1 MGDNRWVRNSFVYLI
16 IVVAAIALFIQ
27 YLNGASN
34 PNQEQ
39 RTLVDVVDNAIRADG
54 NVCRLAE
61 SADGGRV
68 DVYPCDTNGQPQ
80 ERATARVIKDP
91 NLSLASFAAQRQE
104 ALSQQAE
111 LQITAGNTNVQI
123 PEFRQPNITRQQT
136 PAWGNLLNI
145 FTILLPMLLV
155 LGLFFVFM
163 RQAQGSNNQAM
174 SFGKSRAKMF
184 TGDKPTVTFSDVAGQ
199 EEAKTDL
206 TEVVEFL
213 KFPDKFAQLGA
224 RIPRGVLM
232 VGPPG
237 TGKTLLSRAVAGE
250 AGVPFFSIS
259 GSEFVEMF
267 VGVGASRVR
276 DLFDQAKRN
285 APCIVFIDEI
295 DAVGR
300 QRGAGL
306 GGSHDEREQTLN
318 QILVEMDG
326 FDTNTN
332 VIVIAATNRPDVLD
346 PALVRPGR
354 FDRQVILDAPDVKGR
369 IDILKVHVKGKP
381 LADDVNLDAVAK
393 ITPGASGA
401 DLANIVNEA
410 AILAARRGKRRI
422 GALELEDAT
431 ERMMLGGPERR
442 SRVMT
447 PYEKRLTAYHEA
459 GHAIVGSAMPKAD
472 PVHKIT
478 IVPRG
483 QAGGYTLFL
492 PEDDQHYRTVQQFE
506 SMMAYAMGG
515 RAAEELILVDF
526 TTGASNDIQQVTRMA
541 RAMVTRFG
549 MSNRL
554 GTIQLGDVQEMV
566 FLGREISEQRNYSD
580 ETARI
585 IDEEVKRLVDTALE
599 RARIVLRDNQDVLHE
614 LSEKLLEVETLGGE
628 EMRAILGKVRMY
640 QIGSNGHTPTP
651 PSDSSVIVA
660 PGTGGVNL

>member
-1 MGDNRWVRNSFVYLI
+1 MGDNRWLRNSFVYLI
-16 IVVAAIALFIQ
+16 ILVAALALIAQ
-27 YLNGASN
+27 YISGTNTTGAQQKTF
-34 PNQEQ
+34 NQVIDGALTGDIY
-39 RTLVDVVDNAIRADG
+39 RLV
-54 NVCRLAE
+54 E
-61 SADGGRV
+61 SADGNTVSYYEGQRTENAKRSGVVTKSPLTSV
-68 DVYPCDTNGQPQ
+68 D
-80 ERATARVIKDP
+80 EA
-91 NLSLASFAAQRQE
+91 LRQE
-104 ALSQQAE
+104 KGLRIQQA
-111 LQITAGNTNVQI
+111 QAGGQQPPAFKE
-123 PEFRQPNITRQQT
+123 PEIVIDKP
-136 PAWGNLLNI
+136 PAWGGLLSA
-145 FTILLPMLLV
+145 FTVVLPMLL
-155 LGLFFVFM
+155 LIGFFVFFM
-163 RQAQGSNNQAM
+163 RQAQGSNNQAL

-184 TGDKPTVTFSDVAGQ
+184 NSDKPTVTFADVAGQ
-199 EEAKTDL
+199 EEGKQDL

-285 APCIVFIDEI
+285 APCIIFIDEI

-354 FDRQVILDAPDVKGR
+354 FDRQVILDSPDIRGR
-369 IDILKVHVKGKP
+369 LDILKVHTKGKP
-381 LADDVNLDAVAK
+381 LGEDVNLEAIAK
-393 ITPGASGA
+393 VTPGASGA
-401 DLANIVNEA
+401 DLSNIINEG
-410 AILAARRGKRRI
+410 AILAARRGKKRI
-422 GALELEDAT
+422 TMTDLEDAT

-447 PYEKRLTAYHEA
+447 PEQKKLTAYHEA
-459 GHAIVGSAMPKAD
+459 GHAIVGTAMPKAM

-483 QAGGYTLFL
+483 RAGGYTLYL
-492 PEDDQHYRTVQQFE
+492 PEDDQMNLTVKQFE
-506 SMMAYAMGG
+506 AQMAAAMGG

-526 TTGASNDIQQVTRMA
+526 TTGASGDIQQITRMA
-541 RAMVTRFG
+541 RGMVTRYG
-549 MSNRL
+549 MSDKL
-554 GTIQLGDVQEMV
+554 GPVQLGETQEMI
-566 FLGREISEQRNYSD
+566 FLGREISEQRNYSE
-580 ETARI
+580 ETARE
-585 IDEEVKRLVDTALE
+585 IDAEVKRLVDTAHI
-599 RARIVLRDNQDVLHE
+599 RARRILEQNIDVLHQMAD
-614 LSEKLLEVETLGGE
+614 KLLEVETLGGE
-628 EMRAILGKVRMY
+628 ELRELLIRVRPFTMD
-640 QIGSNGHTPTP
+640 GNGHVDSATPSQQIP
-651 PSDSSVIVA
+651 VVVG
-660 PGTGGVNL
+660 PGAALGTDL

>member
-1 MGDNRWVRNSFVYLI
+1 
-16 IVVAAIALFIQ
+16 
-27 YLNGASN
+27 
-34 PNQEQ
+34 
-39 RTLVDVVDNAIRADG
+39 
-54 NVCRLAE
+54 
-61 SADGGRV
+61 
-68 DVYPCDTNGQPQ
+68 
-80 ERATARVIKDP
+80 
-91 NLSLASFAAQRQE
+91 
-104 ALSQQAE
+104 
-111 LQITAGNTNVQI
+111 
-123 PEFRQPNITRQQT
+123 
-136 PAWGNLLNI
+136 
-145 FTILLPMLLV
+145 
-155 LGLFFVFM
+155 
-163 RQAQGSNNQAM
+163 
-174 SFGKSRAKMF
+174 
-184 TGDKPTVTFSDVAGQ
+184 
-199 EEAKTDL
+199 
-206 TEVVEFL
+206 
-213 KFPDKFAQLGA
+213 
-224 RIPRGVLM
+224 
-232 VGPPG
+232 
-237 TGKTLLSRAVAGE
+237 
-250 AGVPFFSIS
+250 
-259 GSEFVEMF
+259 
-267 VGVGASRVR
+267 
-276 DLFDQAKRN
+276 
-285 APCIVFIDEI
+285 
-295 DAVGR
+295 
-300 QRGAGL
+300 
-306 GGSHDEREQTLN
+306 
-318 QILVEMDG
+318 
-326 FDTNTN
+326 

-651 PSDSSVIVA
+651 PSDGSVIVA

>member
-1 MGDNRWVRNSFVYLI
+1 MGDNRWLRNSFVYLI
-16 IVVAAIALFIQ
+16 ILVAAVALLVQ
-27 YLNGASN
+27 YGINGRSSGADAKTFDQIVTDSLAG
-34 PNQEQ
+34 Q
-39 RTLVDVVDNAIRADG
+39 VDRIVEYNGSDRI
-54 NVCRLAE
+54 
-61 SADGGRV
+61 
-68 DVYPCDTNGQPQ
+68 DVYYKATPKTATTTNKNSPDSMYQILEQ
-80 ERATARVIKDP
+80 ARQ
-91 NLSLASFAAQRQE
+91 NRLQE
-104 ALSQQAE
+104 AYFTGRPAQPSAYTLPKVEVAPPPVWNGI
-111 LQITAGNTNVQI
+111 LGAITVV
-123 PEFRQPNITRQQT
+123 
-136 PAWGNLLNI
+136 
-145 FTILLPMLLV
+145 LPMLL
-155 LGLFFVFM
+155 LIGFFVFFM
-163 RQAQGSNNQAM
+163 RQAQGSNNQAL
-174 SFGKSRAKMF
+174 SFGKSRARMF
-184 TGDKPTVTFSDVAGQ
+184 TGDKPTVTFADVAGQ
-199 EEAKTDL
+199 EEPKQDL

-285 APCIVFIDEI
+285 APCIIFIDEI

-354 FDRQVILDAPDVKGR
+354 FDRQVILDAPDVRGR
-369 IDILKVHVKGKP
+369 LDILKVHTKGKP
-381 LADDVNLDAVAK
+381 LSEDANLEAIAK
-393 ITPGASGA
+393 LTPGSSGA

-410 AILAARRGKRRI
+410 AILAARRGKKRI
-422 GALELEDAT
+422 SGLELQDAT

-447 PYEKRLTAYHEA
+447 PKMKELVAYHEA
-459 GHAIVGSAMPKAD
+459 GHAITGHAMPKSD
-472 PVHKIT
+472 PIHKVT

-483 QAGGYTLFL
+483 RAGGYTVAL
-492 PEDDQHYRTVQQFE
+492 PEEDSLGQTIGQFE
-506 SMMAYAMGG
+506 ANMVYALGG
-515 RAAEELILVDF
+515 RAAEELVLEDF
-526 TTGASNDIQQVTRMA
+526 TTGASNDIQQITRIA

-549 MSNRL
+549 MSEKL
-554 GTIQLGDVQEMV
+554 GPILLGEVQEMI
-566 FLGREISEQRNYSD
+566 FLGREISEQRNYSE
-580 ETARI
+580 ETARA
-585 IDEEVKRLVDTALE
+585 IDEEVKRFVDIAHN
-599 RARIVLRDNQDVLHE
+599 RAVAILRSNIDVLHDMAR
-614 LSEKLLEVETLGGE
+614 KLIEVETLDGE
-628 EMRAILGKVRMY
+628 ELRDILGRVRRFDA
-640 QIGSNGHTPTP
+640 STNGYHPLP
-651 PSDSSVIVA
+651 A
-660 PGTGGVNL
+660 PATAAAD

>member
-1 MGDNRWVRNSFVYLI
+1 MGDNRWLRNSFVYLI
-16 IVVAAIALFIQ
+16 ILVAALALIAQ
-27 YLNGASN
+27 YINSSSSSGSQNLTFNQVINESLNGN
-34 PNQEQ
+34 
-39 RTLVDVVDNAIRADG
+39 I
-54 NVCRLAE
+54 CRLVE
-61 SADGGRV
+61 SADGTSVAYYRNCGENAKPEGRV
-68 DVYPCDTNGQPQ
+68 TKSDRTPIAAYLETVKSTRLQAVQAQIAAGQDVT
-80 ERATARVIKDP
+80 
-91 NLSLASFAAQRQE
+91 
-104 ALSQQAE
+104 
-111 LQITAGNTNVQI
+111 I
-123 PEFRQPNITRQQT
+123 PEFKT
-136 PAWGNLLNI
+136 PEIATDNPPPWGGILSA
-145 FTILLPMLLV
+145 FTVVLPMLL
-155 LGLFFVFM
+155 LIGFFVFFM
-163 RQAQGSNNQAM
+163 RQAQGSNNQAL
-174 SFGKSRAKMF
+174 SFGKSRARMF
-184 TGDKPTVTFSDVAGQ
+184 TGDKPTVTFADVAGQ
-199 EEAKTDL
+199 EEAKQDL

-285 APCIVFIDEI
+285 APCIIFIDEI

-354 FDRQVILDAPDVKGR
+354 FDRQVILDAPDIRGR
-369 IDILKVHVKGKP
+369 LDILKVHTKGKP
-381 LADDVNLDAVAK
+381 LNEDVNMEAIAK
-393 ITPGASGA
+393 VTPGASGA

-410 AILAARRGKRRI
+410 AILAARRGKKRI
-422 GALELEDAT
+422 SNIDLEDAT

-447 PYEKRLTAYHEA
+447 PAEKRLTAYHEA
-459 GHAIVGSAMPKAD
+459 GHAIVGAAMPKAN

-483 QAGGYTLFL
+483 RAGGYTLFL
-492 PEDDQHYRTVQQFE
+492 PEDDQNYRTVQQFE
-506 SMMAYAMGG
+506 AEMAYALGG
-515 RAAEELILVDF
+515 RAAEELILVDY
-526 TTGASNDIQQVTRMA
+526 TTGAGSDIQAVTRTA

-549 MSNRL
+549 MSEKL
-554 GTIQLGDVQEMV
+554 GPIQLGETQEMI
-566 FLGREISEQRNYSD
+566 FLGREISEQRNYSE
-580 ETARI
+580 ETARQ
-585 IDEEVKRLVDTALE
+585 IDAEVKRMVDIAHE
-599 RARIVLRDNQDVLHE
+599 RARIVLENNVDVLHD
-614 LSEKLLEVETLGGE
+614 LSNKLLEVETMGGE
-628 EMRAILGKVRMY
+628 ELREILSRVRRY
-640 QIGSNGHTPTP
+640 DPSGNGHVTPTP
-651 PSDSSVIVA
+651 SPQTSVVVA
-660 PGTGGVNL
+660 PGSTATEL

>member
-1 MGDNRWVRNSFVYLI
+1 
-16 IVVAAIALFIQ
+16 
-27 YLNGASN
+27 
-34 PNQEQ
+34 
-39 RTLVDVVDNAIRADG
+39 
-54 NVCRLAE
+54 
-61 SADGGRV
+61 
-68 DVYPCDTNGQPQ
+68 
-80 ERATARVIKDP
+80 
-91 NLSLASFAAQRQE
+91 
-104 ALSQQAE
+104 
-111 LQITAGNTNVQI
+111 
-123 PEFRQPNITRQQT
+123 
-136 PAWGNLLNI
+136 
-145 FTILLPMLLV
+145 
-155 LGLFFVFM
+155 
-163 RQAQGSNNQAM
+163 
-174 SFGKSRAKMF
+174 
-184 TGDKPTVTFSDVAGQ
+184 
-199 EEAKTDL
+199 
-206 TEVVEFL
+206 
-213 KFPDKFAQLGA
+213 
-224 RIPRGVLM
+224 
-232 VGPPG
+232 
-237 TGKTLLSRAVAGE
+237 
-250 AGVPFFSIS
+250 
-259 GSEFVEMF
+259 
-267 VGVGASRVR
+267 
-276 DLFDQAKRN
+276 
-285 APCIVFIDEI
+285 
-295 DAVGR
+295 
-300 QRGAGL
+300 
-306 GGSHDEREQTLN
+306 
-318 QILVEMDG
+318 MDG

-354 FDRQVILDAPDVKGR
+354 FDRQVILDAPDIKGR

-381 LADDVNLDAVAK
+381 LAEDVNLEAVAK

-422 GALELEDAT
+422 TELELEDAT

-459 GHAIVGSAMPKAD
+459 GHAIVGTAMPKAD

-515 RAAEELILVDF
+515 RAAEELTLVDF

-554 GTIQLGDVQEMV
+554 GTIQLGEVQEMI

-585 IDEEVKRLVDTALE
+585 IDEEVKRLVDIALE
-599 RARIVLRDNQDVLHE
+599 RARTVLRANVDVLHE
-614 LSEKLLEVETLGGE
+614 LANKLLEVETLGGE
-628 EMRAILGKVRMY
+628 EMRAILGKVNQY
-640 QIGSNGHTPTP
+640 QTGSNGHTPTP
-651 PSDSSVIVA
+651 PSDSSVIIA

>member
-1 MGDNRWVRNSFVYLI
+1 MGDNRWLRNSFVYLI
-16 IVVAAIALFIQ
+16 ILVAALALIAQ
-27 YLNGASN
+27 YISSSN
-34 PNQEQ
+34 PAGAQAKTFNQVIDEALTGDIY
-39 RTLVDVVDNAIRADG
+39 RLV
-54 NVCRLAE
+54 E
-61 SADGGRV
+61 SADGNTVSYYSGTRTDNAKPTGRV
-68 DVYPCDTNGQPQ
+68 TKSPLVSVDQALRE
-80 ERATARVIKDP
+80 ERNTRYQAV
-91 NLSLASFAAQRQE
+91 LA
-104 ALSQQAE
+104 QQA
-111 LQITAGNTNVQI
+111 AGQTVTPIEFKQ
-123 PEFRQPNITRQQT
+123 PEIIIDKP
-136 PAWGNLLNI
+136 PAWGGLLSA
-145 FTILLPMLLV
+145 FTVVLPMLL
-155 LGLFFVFM
+155 LIGFFVFFM
-163 RQAQGSNNQAM
+163 RQAQGSNNQAL

-184 TGDKPTVTFSDVAGQ
+184 NSDKPTVTFADVAGQ
-199 EEAKTDL
+199 EEGKQDL

-285 APCIVFIDEI
+285 SPCIIFIDEI

-354 FDRQVILDAPDVKGR
+354 FDRQVILDSPDIRGR
-369 IDILKVHVKGKP
+369 LDILKVHTKGKP
-381 LADDVNLDAVAK
+381 LAEDVNLEAIAK
-393 ITPGASGA
+393 VTPGASGA
-401 DLANIVNEA
+401 DLSNIINEG
-410 AILAARRGKRRI
+410 AILAARRGKKRI
-422 GALELEDAT
+422 SMLDLEDAT

-447 PYEKRLTAYHEA
+447 PEQKKLTAYHEA
-459 GHAIVGSAMPKAD
+459 GHAIVGTAMPKAM

-483 QAGGYTLFL
+483 RAGGYTLYL
-492 PEDDQHYRTVQQFE
+492 PEDDQMNLTVKQFE
-506 SMMAYAMGG
+506 AQMAAAMGG

-526 TTGASNDIQQVTRMA
+526 TTGASGDIQQITRMA
-541 RAMVTRFG
+541 RGMVTRYG
-549 MSNRL
+549 MSSKL
-554 GTIQLGDVQEMV
+554 GPVQLGETQEMI
-566 FLGREISEQRNYSD
+566 FLGREISEQRNYSE
-580 ETARI
+580 ETARE
-585 IDEEVKRLVDTALE
+585 IDAEVKRLVETAHL
-599 RARIVLRDNQDVLHE
+599 RARRILEENIEVLHE
-614 LSEKLLEVETLGGE
+614 MANKLLEVETLGGE
-628 EMRAILGKVRMY
+628 EMREILAKVRPLNVD
-640 QIGSNGHTPTP
+640 GNGRVEQAPTP
-651 PSDSSVIVA
+651 QTGVIVA
-660 PGTGGVNL
+660 PGSSIATEL